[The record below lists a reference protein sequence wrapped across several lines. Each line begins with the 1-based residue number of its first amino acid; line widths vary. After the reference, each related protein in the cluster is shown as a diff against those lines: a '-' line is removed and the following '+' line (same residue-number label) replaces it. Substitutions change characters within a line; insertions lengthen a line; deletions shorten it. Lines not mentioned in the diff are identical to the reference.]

1 MFTVPS
7 SLAAEVKRIFEEL
20 DRAGRGLAGECAPAV
35 DVYELE
41 QSLLVVVDLPGVPGD
56 SIRAL
61 AKDGMLVVA
70 GEKPALACT
79 AQKDE
84 TRFHLA
90 ERGFGRFVRIVPLP
104 GPFDASHAAATL
116 EGGELRI
123 TVPRIVDRRGTTIT
137 IQINASSDRQDA
149 DGIGR
154 G

>member
-7 SLAAEVKRIFEEL
+7 SLAAEVRRIFEEL
-20 DRAGRGLAGECAPAV
+20 DRAGRGLAGECAPPI
-35 DVYELE
+35 DVYELAD
-41 QSLLVVVDLPGVPGD
+41 SLLVVVDLPGVPGD

-70 GEKPALACT
+70 GEKPALACA

-104 GPFDASHAAATL
+104 GAFDPANAAATL
-116 EGGELRI
+116 DGGELHI
-123 TVPRIVDRRGTTIT
+123 TVPRIVDRRGTTIA
-137 IQINASSDRQDA
+137 IQINASSGQQNP

>member
-7 SLAAEVKRIFEEL
+7 SLAAEVRRIFEEL
-20 DRAGRGLAGECAPAV
+20 DRAGRGLAGECAPPV

-41 QSLLVVVDLPGVPGD
+41 ESLLVVVDLPGVPGD

-70 GEKPALACT
+70 GEKPALACA

-104 GPFDASHAAATL
+104 GAFDPANAAASL
-116 EGGELRI
+116 DGGELRI

-137 IQINASSDRQDA
+137 IQINAPGDQQKPDR
-149 DGIGR
+149 IGR

>member
-7 SLAAEVKRIFEEL
+7 SLAAEVRRIFEEL

-35 DVYELE
+35 DVYEME
-41 QSLLVVVDLPGVPGD
+41 ESLLVVVDLPGVPGD

-90 ERGFGRFVRIVPLP
+90 ERGFGRFVRIVMLP
-104 GPFDASHAAATL
+104 GAFDAAHAAATL
-116 EGGELRI
+116 DGGELRI

-137 IQINASSDRQDA
+137 IQINASSDRQDP

>member
-7 SLAAEVKRIFEEL
+7 SLAAEVRRIFEEL
-20 DRAGRGLAGECAPAV
+20 DRAGRGLAGECAPPV

-41 QSLLVVVDLPGVPGD
+41 ESLLVVVDLPGVPGD

-61 AKDGMLVVA
+61 AKDGILVVA
-70 GEKPALACT
+70 GEKPALTC

-104 GPFDASHAAATL
+104 GAFDPAHAAATL
-116 EGGELRI
+116 DGGELRI
-123 TVPRIVDRRGTTIT
+123 TVPRIVDRRGSTIT
-137 IQINASSDRQDA
+137 IQINNSS
-149 DGIGR
+149 G
-154 G
+154 

>member
-7 SLAAEVKRIFEEL
+7 SLAAEVRRIFEEL
-20 DRAGRGLAGECAPAV
+20 DRAGRGLAGECSPPV
-35 DVYELE
+35 DVYELKE
-41 QSLLVVVDLPGVPGD
+41 SLLVVVDLPGVPGD

-70 GEKPALACT
+70 GEKPALTCA

-104 GPFDASHAAATL
+104 GAFDPANAAATL
-116 EGGELRI
+116 DGGELRI
-123 TVPRIVDRRGTTIT
+123 TVPRIVDRRGTTIA
-137 IQINASSDRQDA
+137 IQINASRDPQDP